1 MINLI
6 IHPGEILKDILDTRN
21 ISIEELINNTGV
33 DKTLILSVIDGKED
47 ISDDTAS
54 RLESYLDIPKSFW
67 INLENNYKEEVNRNG

>member
-1 MINLI
+1 MTNLI
-6 IHPGEILKDILDTRN
+6 IHPGEILKDILDTKN

-47 ISDDTAS
+47 ISNNIAS
-54 RLESYLDIPKSFW
+54 SLESYLDIPKSFW